1 MFRILAATL
10 LLLPIAC
17 TATSR
22 MGAAIVTER
31 DGQPCFALS
40 DQPINRLNAAL
51 VYDQSTRP
59 PTSIWVVDIDPDRE
73 GKALVGCV
81 VYGQVFPNQKAG
93 HVPATALRIGQV
105 YVVHLMAE
113 RIDPA
118 DPTQGYVARFCLAP
132 QPGNAKP
139 RVRQI
144 VWNKQAGRWG
154 DEICGLQRL
163 EKP

>member
-1 MFRILAATL
+1 MFRALAATF

-17 TATSR
+17 TASSR
-22 MGAAIVTER
+22 MADAVVTER

-40 DQPINRLNAAL
+40 DQPINRVNAAIVDDL
-51 VYDQSTRP
+51 STVP
-59 PTSIWVVDIDPDRE
+59 PTSIWVVDIDHE
-73 GKALVGCV
+73 SGKLLAGCV

-93 HVPATALRIGQV
+93 HVPATTLRIGHIYEV
-105 YVVHLMAE
+105 GLMAE
-113 RIDPA
+113 RIDPT

-154 DEICGLQRL
+154 DEVCGLQQR